1 MIRRWSNLFL
11 MNGSK
16 RKRYSAFSDF
26 RRSFYLGG
34 GAEGGRCDRAD
45 EGFGLFV
52 RSPKGPLF
60 GGRGGG
66 GGGGGFCPG
75 APKYL
80 AIESSNF

>member
-11 MNGSK
+11 MNRSK
-16 RKRYSAFSDF
+16 CDDFSSSSDF
-26 RRSFYLGG
+26 CRSFYLGG

-66 GGGGGFCPG
+66 FCPG